1 MGDDLDDIDFNLPS
15 EGDSDNDDDVP
26 KSLSKK
32 NNKKRSQESE
42 EEEAAAEGE
51 AQVEGEEGNSKK
63 KKKKSKKANT
73 AEPTVKEFESLE
85 AVATHFD
92 SLFRKEVCLC
102 VLLFLFFRLLILFIC
117 AIQQNSEYTY
127 IMMRET
133 VGLEIYSC

>member
-26 KSLSKK
+26 KSSSKK

-42 EEEAAAEGE
+42 EEAAAEGE
-51 AQVEGEEGNSKK
+51 AEGEEGNGKK
-63 KKKKSKKANT
+63 KKKKSKKANA

-92 SLFRKEVCLC
+92 SLFRKEVCMC
-102 VLLFLFFRLLILFIC
+102 FSFFSFGCCSFVLILFVC
-117 AIQQNSEYTY
+117 AIQQNSEYHY
-127 IMMRET
+127 DARN
-133 VGLEIYSC
+133 SWP